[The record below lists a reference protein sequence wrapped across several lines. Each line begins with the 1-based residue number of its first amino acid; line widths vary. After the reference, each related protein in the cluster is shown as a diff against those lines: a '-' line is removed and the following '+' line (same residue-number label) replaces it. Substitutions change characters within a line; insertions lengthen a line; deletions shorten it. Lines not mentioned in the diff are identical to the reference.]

1 MENVPDSSDDASSPM
16 TCESCGTTH
25 NEFKKG
31 GRLGCEACYHVFRP
45 ILDPLLD
52 GMHAGVKH
60 LGKVPTG
67 SKLRVQFE
75 QSISQ
80 LQSKLQDSIEQEDYE
95 EAARIR
101 DQLKDLEKKAKA
113 KV

>member
-1 MENVPDSSDDASSPM
+1 MN
-16 TCESCGTTH
+16 
-25 NEFKKG
+25 
-31 GRLGCEACYHVFRP
+31 
-45 ILDPLLD
+45 
-52 GMHAGVKH
+52 
-60 LGKVPTG
+60 G
-67 SKLRVQFE
+67 SKVRVQFE
-75 QSISQ
+75 QSMSQ